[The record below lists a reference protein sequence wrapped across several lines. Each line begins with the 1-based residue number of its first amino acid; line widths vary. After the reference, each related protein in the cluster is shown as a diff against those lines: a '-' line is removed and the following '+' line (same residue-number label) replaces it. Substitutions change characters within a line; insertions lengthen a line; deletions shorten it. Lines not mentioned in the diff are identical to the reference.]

1 MNEVDDDDIAGM
13 FLSLYFLLLVV
24 IAQDKRDRP
33 RGGHDLIVWVASA
46 MMVFSTAVRYTEAY
60 FTLENAK
67 DNVKAPHNRRCARL
81 SRLDRGR
88 GPRAIFP

>member
-46 MMVFSTAVRYTEAY
+46 MMVFSTAVRYIEVR
-60 FTLENAK
+60 FTLENAEE
-67 DNVKAPHNRRCARL
+67 NVKAPHH
-81 SRLDRGR
+81 
-88 GPRAIFP
+88 

>member
-46 MMVFSTAVRYTEAY
+46 MMVFSTAVRYT
-60 FTLENAK
+60 
-67 DNVKAPHNRRCARL
+67 
-81 SRLDRGR
+81 
-88 GPRAIFP
+88 